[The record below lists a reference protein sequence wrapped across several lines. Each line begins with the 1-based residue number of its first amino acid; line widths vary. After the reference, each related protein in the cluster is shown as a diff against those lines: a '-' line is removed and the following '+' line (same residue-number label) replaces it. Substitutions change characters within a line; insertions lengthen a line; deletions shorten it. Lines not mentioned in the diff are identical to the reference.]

1 MTIRKDELNPL
12 KIDGKR
18 LYSTGEASY
27 LMGCNIGTIRAY
39 LIGQRIKGLKVG
51 GNWKVIGQ
59 SIIEFLF
66 ANAPRKTFLEYPPDQ
81 VKFPQASFLMHH
93 MVSTM
98 YKQKELIDLC
108 GRYFLLK
115 PHQGELDKLWAAVR
129 ETAPIRIRKQLR
141 PGSKYILDVT
151 QPEAENWVTRLGIKD
166 LFGHSTWPCQNILED
181 ASEKRLHIEV
191 MLVGRVTHKEIVNYM
206 AAKYNFIITEE
217 QLDFF
222 ARHFFNTYNYNSQ
235 DRIVYLN
242 RLEDRTEKFHKQR
255 AWGDSEAAKATLQI
269 PSRVNFEETL
279 NMVAA
284 MATLSFRDF
293 ALGGAAE
300 MPLAKDAA
308 QMIFHSHRQILALEK
323 ARSEQVAGAMMKA
336 KEDGLQTEAF
346 EHKSEEAP
354 SFEDLEQPGEDK
366 EKASEAKAS

>member
-1 MTIRKDELNPL
+1 MTINVSDLNPL
-12 KIDGKR
+12 QIDGKR
-18 LYSTGEASY
+18 LYSVGEAGH
-27 LMGCNIGTIRAY
+27 LMGVKGQSIRNYVRA
-39 LIGQRIKGLKVG
+39 GSIKGLMVG
-51 GNWKVIGQ
+51 GNWRVEGQ
-59 SIIEFLF
+59 SLIEFLF
-66 ANAPRKTFLEYPPDQ
+66 KNAPRKTFLEYPPDQ
-81 VKFPQASFLMHH
+81 VKFPQASFLMHQ
-93 MVSTM
+93 MISTM
-98 YKQKELIDLC
+98 YEQKTILDLC
-108 GRYFLLK
+108 GRYSLLK
-115 PHQGELDKLWAAVR
+115 PLPAELDKLWVAIK
-129 ETAPIRIRKQLR
+129 ETAPQRIRKQLK
-141 PGSKYILDVT
+141 PGSKYFLNHLK
-151 QPEAENWVTRLGIKD
+151 PESENWVTRLGIKD
-166 LFGHSTWPCQNILED
+166 LFGHATWPCQNILD
-181 ASEKRLHIEV
+181 DTSEKRLHIEV

-206 AAKYNFIITEE
+206 AAKYNFVITEE

-323 ARSEQVAGAMMKA
+323 ARNEKVAGAMMEARDK
-336 KEDGLQTEAF
+336 GLQTNSF
-346 EHKSEEAP
+346 EKESEEPP
-354 SFEDLEQPGEDK
+354 SFEDLEQPTESK
-366 EKASEAKAS
+366 ENTSATKAS